1 MFEYGLA
8 VLTEYKS
15 KAFRIAADM
24 FSSAFE
30 PGSGRTHQSVQPLG
44 IIARPRDPDTDPTTG
59 QPSKGAGVLFFRQG
73 EEGFAIPTTDPRIL
87 DKIPE
92 QKKGGTCLH
101 SSGSAVSIVNIDGD
115 HGSISILV
123 PYSNGT
129 KTMSIN
135 VSVNEAGQENIQI
148 RHGDG
153 HGLQIDAAG
162 NVNMCNRAN
171 DASITINDGG
181 IVLNGNVTLNG
192 GAVLGTPTGGV
203 PVALGPEVTSMLA
216 SINAALIAGLN
227 VSGSLATL
235 ASPIVSD
242 VSGSTQVSASK

>member
-15 KAFRIAADM
+15 KAFRIAADL
-24 FSSAFE
+24 FGSLSE
-30 PGSGRTHQSVQPLG
+30 PGSGRTYQSVQPLG
-44 IIARPRDPDTDPTTG
+44 LIARPRDPDTDPTTG

-92 QKKGGTCLH
+92 QKKGGTCLYAAP
-101 SSGSAVSIVNIDGD
+101 GSIINIDGE
-115 HGSISILV
+115 HGSLSILV
-123 PYSNGT
+123 PYANAT

-135 VSVNEAGQENIQI
+135 VSVNEAGEENIQI

-153 HGLQIDAAG
+153 HGIQIDGAG

-171 DASITINDGG
+171 DASITINDDG

-203 PVALGPEVTSMLA
+203 PVALAPEVTSMLA
-216 SINAALIAGLN
+216 ALNAALISGLN
-227 VSGSLATL
+227 VSGPKATL
-235 ASPIVSD
+235 ASPIVVD
-242 VSGSTQVSASK
+242 VSGSTQVAASK